1 MTTQS
6 TTPGATHDV
15 TTEHGVR
22 KPNGE
27 EQWNTTVHTLP
38 SHGSISYRHL
48 KEVHEN
54 QNYRRDFIRH
64 LEATAGEVGV
74 DKAEYVSGH
83 RLITRQRITVILPA
97 VDADP
102 TVQLGSND
110 KDVPWL

>member
-15 TTEHGVR
+15 ATEYGFR

-27 EQWNTTVHTLP
+27 EQWGGNVPTLP
-38 SHGSISYRHL
+38 THGSMTYRDL
-48 KEVHEN
+48 QNVHEN
-54 QNYRRDFIRH
+54 RLVRSDLIRR
-64 LEATAGEVGV
+64 LEAVAEEVGV
-74 DKAEYVSGH
+74 DKAEFVSGH

-102 TVQLGSND
+102 TIQLGSID
-110 KDVPWL
+110 RSAPWT